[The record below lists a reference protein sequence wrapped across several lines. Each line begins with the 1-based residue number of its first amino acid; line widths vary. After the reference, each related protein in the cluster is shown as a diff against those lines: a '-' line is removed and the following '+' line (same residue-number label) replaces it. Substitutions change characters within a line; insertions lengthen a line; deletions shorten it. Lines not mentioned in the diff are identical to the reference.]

1 MADGLVFD
9 KASYTKGDTIT
20 VTVTDSG
27 RAAIPA
33 GQDTT
38 EVVTF
43 SAVLSSG
50 QIINQPLNVI
60 TPGTSA
66 VPAKA
71 PGAVTATGGRT
82 VSIVSGSDNGT
93 VAKYTTV
100 A

>member
-1 MADGLVFD
+1 MADGIVFD
-9 KASYTKGDTIT
+9 KPSYTKGDQIT

-27 RAAIPA
+27 RAAVPA
-33 GQDTT
+33 GADTT
-38 EVVTF
+38 ESVVL

-50 QIINQPLNVI
+50 VILNEPFTVI
-60 TPGTSA
+60 TPGAPA

-71 PGAVTATGGRT
+71 PGAVTATGGRVLT
-82 VSIVSGSDNGT
+82 LVAGSDAGT